1 MHSREQAE
9 IQSTS
14 SNLAQSLGGV
24 SLLVA
29 VLLLFII
36 ALLSLGGVA
45 VKLHLNATAPQGSP
59 AAVKAPPPVVPQ
71 VAERDVPS
79 QAAERDGL
87 YGRLGSL
94 GEKLSEETAIRNRLA
109 SRLERLLELR
119 LELIARSEAPAG
131 TKAESAT
138 DDVHAKLLRSME
150 EIERELAS
158 VSQALEASEKRISA
172 DQLEISGLGARLN
185 RALLV
190 KVEELQRGRSE
201 FFARLRDVLG
211 DRPDFR
217 IEGDRF
223 TLPSE
228 VLFAPGSDRLRP
240 QGVDEVNRLAAKI
253 NAVKSEFPPGLAWVL
268 RVGGHTDPRPIA
280 NSRFPSNWELSA
292 LRAITVVK
300 TLIAA
305 GVPPEHVAAAGF
317 GEFQPIAIGDDD
329 AALARNRRIE
339 FRLDQP

>member
-1 MHSREQAE
+1 MHSRERADVE
-9 IQSTS
+9 STS
-14 SNLAQSLGGV
+14 SNLAQTLGGV
-24 SLLVA
+24 SLLVT

-36 ALLSLGGVA
+36 ALLSIGGVA
-45 VKLHLNATAPQGSP
+45 VKLHLGANAPQTP
-59 AAVKAPPPVVPQ
+59 PVAAKPPPEAVPQ
-71 VAERDVPS
+71 VPEREV
-79 QAAERDGL
+79 L
-87 YGRLGSL
+87 YGKLGGL
-94 GEKLSEETAIRNRLA
+94 GQKLSEETAIRNRLA

-119 LELIARSEAPAG
+119 RELIAQSEGPAG
-131 TKAESAT
+131 AKVESAVG
-138 DDVHAKLLRSME
+138 DAHAALLRSME
-150 EIERELAS
+150 EIERELGS

-172 DQLEISGLGARLN
+172 DQIEISGLGARLN

-240 QGVDEVNRLAAKI
+240 QGVEEVNRLAARI
-253 NAVKSEFPPGLAWVL
+253 NAVKSEFPPGLGWVL
-268 RVGGHTDPRPIA
+268 RVSGHTDPRPIA

-329 AALARNRRIE
+329 ATLARNRRIE